1 MALLLRIPPRQP
13 LRSASP
19 DEERVET
26 FRVRW
31 EIGIA
36 VGKRGRPINAWFVKF
51 ECIGLACRFSSNA
64 NFNAIAVNFRSPF
77 TD

>member
-1 MALLLRIPPRQP
+1 
-13 LRSASP
+13 
-19 DEERVET
+19 
-26 FRVRW
+26 
-31 EIGIA
+31 
-36 VGKRGRPINAWFVKF
+36 VGKRGRPINVWFVKF